1 MKLAEALILR
11 ADLQKRLEQ
20 IKNRLYKNV
29 LTQEGES
36 PTEDPYTLLKEFMT
50 GQEEL
55 TKIIKAINRTNNDTP
70 FDGDMMLSDALVE
83 RDSLLTKRSILVG
96 AAEQASEK
104 RERYSLTEIKS
115 VSTIDVVNFQKQAD
129 QLAKNFREL
138 DTKIQAMNWTVDL
151 FELF

>member
-1 MKLAEALILR
+1 M
-11 ADLQKRLEQ
+11 
-20 IKNRLYKNV
+20 
-29 LTQEGES
+29 
-36 PTEDPYTLLKEFMT
+36 
-50 GQEEL
+50 
-55 TKIIKAINRTNNDTP
+55 AIYRTNNDSP
-70 FDGDMMLSDALVE
+70 FDVDMMLSDALVE
-83 RDSLLTKRSILVG
+83 RDALLAKRSILVG

-115 VSTIDVVNFQKQAD
+115 ISTIDVVNFQKQAD

>member
-1 MKLAEALILR
+1 MKLAEGLILR

-29 LTQEGES
+29 LTQEGEK
-36 PTEDPYTLLKEFMT
+36 PAEDPYGLLKEFMST
-50 GQEEL
+50 QQEL
-55 TKIIKAINRTNNDTP
+55 THLIKAINHTNNDTP
-70 FDGDMMLSDALVE
+70 FDGEMMLSDALVE
-83 RDSLLTKRSILVG
+83 RDSILAKRSLLAG

-104 RERYSLTEIKS
+104 RERYSLTEIKT
-115 VSTIDVVNFQKQAD
+115 VSTIDVVDFQKQAD
-129 QLAKNFREL
+129 QLAKKFREL